1 MYFLFCFRR
10 EHAPNRRYFPSDISV
25 SVMFKIFKSQ
35 NPSMKVNYE
44 AYCLRVRAKNISFA
58 SLGHEECE
66 GCEEFKLYGHNKE
79 DLQANCKKCTSWNKH
94 ITYAKKSR
102 ELYQEHAQTKFTDG
116 TTSFFV
122 HLQKVIMLPRVDTF
136 KRVLFIKRLTTYN

>member
-1 MYFLFCFRR
+1 
-10 EHAPNRRYFPSDISV
+10 
-25 SVMFKIFKSQ
+25 
-35 NPSMKVNYE
+35 MKGNYE

-58 SLGHEECE
+58 SLGHEKYEE
-66 GCEEFKLYGHNKE
+66 CEEFKLYGHNKE
-79 DLQANCKKCTSWNKH
+79 DLQENCKICTFWNKH
-94 ITYAKKSR
+94 ITHAKQSR